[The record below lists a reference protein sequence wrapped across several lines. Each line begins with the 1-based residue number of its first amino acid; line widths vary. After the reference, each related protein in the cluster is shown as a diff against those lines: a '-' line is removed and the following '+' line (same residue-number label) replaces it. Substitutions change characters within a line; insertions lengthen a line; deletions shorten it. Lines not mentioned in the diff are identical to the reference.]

1 MRSPFCWTAP
11 LALMTFVI
19 GCNTVDPSECWPNTS
34 GGFGGSGTI
43 PIGAGVGVTSGD
55 FLSPPPKH
63 PLDNSGTPN
72 PCIQP
77 QSSCNEKCLADYEA
91 AAIVCGKIA
100 DATERKTCQDDAYA
114 NNKSCLASCQQS
126 ETDCLEKC
134 RQNCDKENQRCI
146 DQCPKGDKTCF
157 QKCNEANGAC
167 LKDCDRNCK

>member
-11 LALMTFVI
+11 LALMTLVI

-55 FLSPPPKH
+55 FLSPPRKH

-126 ETDCLEKC
+126 SDEKCKVACDKVYNKCMDNCKDGPCRDACFKNYTDCLRE
-134 RQNCDKENQRCI
+134 CDK
-146 DQCPKGDKTCF
+146 
-157 QKCNEANGAC
+157 
-167 LKDCDRNCK
+167 